1 MYVQVYKLSLNVP
14 DTGLR
19 RRSAAARLLRLR
31 VRVITGA
38 WMSVCRECCVLSGGG
53 LFDELI
59 IRPEESFRL
68 WWVVVS
74 DIETSGLRGLWP
86 SGGCR
91 VPAPKK
97 TSSGRFLMNSKMKHI
112 DFIKVS

>member
-1 MYVQVYKLSLNVP
+1 VYVQVYKLSLNVP

-68 WWVVVS
+68 WCVVVC
-74 DIETSGLRGLWP
+74 DLETLLMRRSWANGGL
-86 SGGCR
+86 
-91 VPAPKK
+91 
-97 TSSGRFLMNSKMKHI
+97 
-112 DFIKVS
+112 